1 MEEFVLFTLSMKKQL
16 LNNEV
21 EEAKGSRGVLL

>member
-1 MEEFVLFTLSMKKQL
+1 MEDLFLFTLSMKNQL

-21 EEAKGSRGVLL
+21 KETKGSRGVLL